1 MATAC
6 ETVVLGGVRE
16 LPLRVGFASLS
27 ALGRVGGYGVT
38 GARGFSRAAAG
49 EATAGGGGATTTALQ
64 AKTAHRRPRIQ
75 NQKSMAVGLRGH
87 INVRGA
93 VAACRWV
100 PGCRAVHWPT
110 RCDDKGRG
118 WMQY

>member
-6 ETVVLGGVRE
+6 ETVVLRGFRE
-16 LPLRVGFASLS
+16 LPPRERASL
-27 ALGRVGGYGVT
+27 GWRYVNGYGVT

-110 RCDDKGRG
+110 RCDDKGRC

>member
-6 ETVVLGGVRE
+6 GTVVLRGFRE
-16 LPLRVGFASLS
+16 LPPRERASLGWRYDVW
-27 ALGRVGGYGVT
+27 LRRNGREGGFRVLPPG
-38 GARGFSRAAAG
+38 RRRQ
-49 EATAGGGGATTTALQ
+49 GGGASTTALQ

-110 RCDDKGRG
+110 RCIDKGRG